1 MGSPINTGEM
11 ARALKPGVNSWF
23 GLAYAQYPEEWSQ
36 IFDMYQSSMYFEED
50 VNMYGFGLAAVK
62 PEGTAI
68 TYDTSAQSFIKRYT
82 HAVYALGYI
91 ITREAIE
98 DNLYM
103 KLAQQRTNALAMSM
117 KQTKEN
123 VCANVLNRG
132 FSGSYTGADGLALFS
147 ASHLLSKGGTF
158 SNTIA
163 TAADLSEASLEQ
175 ALIDIG
181 GFVNDAGMKISCTGQ
196 KLIIPRQLQY
206 EAKRILGSDL
216 QNDSANNALNALKS
230 CGMLPGGVVM
240 NHYLSDSDAWFIKTD
255 CPDGLKLF
263 QRRALEVEND
273 TEFDTE
279 NMKFK
284 SSERY
289 SVGWTDPRGCYGSA
303 GA

>member
-23 GLAYAQYPEEWSQ
+23 GLAYTQYPEEWSE
-36 IFDMYQSSMYFEED
+36 IFDQYQSAMYFEED
-50 VNMYGFGLAAVK
+50 VNMYGFGLASVK

-68 TYDTSAQSFIKRYT
+68 QYDTSAQSFIQRYT

-103 KLAQQRTNALAMSM
+103 KLAQQRTNAMAMSM

-123 VCANVLNRG
+123 VCSNVLNRG
-132 FSGSYTGADGLALFS
+132 FSSGYTGADGLSLFNS
-147 ASHLLSKGGTF
+147 AHKLTKGGTF
-158 SNTIA
+158 SNVIA

-175 ALIDIG
+175 ALIDIA
-181 GFVNDAGMKISCTGQ
+181 GFVNDAGLKISCNGT
-196 KLIIPRQLQY
+196 KLIIPRQLRY

-216 QNDSANNALNALKS
+216 QNDSANNAINAMKS
-230 CGMLPGGVVM
+230 MGALPVIM
-240 NHYLSDSDAWFIKTD
+240 NHYLTDSDAWFVKTD

-289 SVGWTDPRGCYGSA
+289 SVGWTDPRGCYGSQ